1 MEASQGNLLTI
12 LMGVWGVI
20 TALLIILLIY
30 RSTLES
36 REGDQVF
43 LDAAEQTMAQ
53 EQAEIV
59 ERINRL
65 SKPIMTL
72 IVLSGVLLLGI
83 AGLWLWQGYKNF

>member
-12 LMGVWGVI
+12 LMSVWGVI
-20 TALLIILLIY
+20 TGFLIILLIY

-43 LDAAEQTMAQ
+43 LDAAEHTLAE

-59 ERINRL
+59 GRINGL

-72 IVLSGVLLLGI
+72 MVLSGVLLLGI
-83 AGLWLWQGYKNF
+83 AGLWLWQGFKNF

>member
-20 TALLIILLIY
+20 TALLIILMIY

-43 LDAAEQTMAQ
+43 LDSAEQTMAQ

-65 SKPIMTL
+65 AKPIMTL
-72 IVLSGVLLLGI
+72 MVLSGVLLLGI

>member
-43 LDAAEQTMAQ
+43 LDAAEQTLAQ

-72 IVLSGVLLLGI
+72 MVFSGVLLLGI
-83 AGLWLWQGYKNF
+83 AGLWLWQGFKSF

>member
-20 TALLIILLIY
+20 TGLLIILLIY

-72 IVLSGVLLLGI
+72 MVLSGGLLLGI

>member
-12 LMGVWGVI
+12 LMVVWGVI
-20 TALLIILLIY
+20 TGFLIILLIY

-43 LDAAEQTMAQ
+43 LDSAEQTMAD
-53 EQAEIV
+53 EQVEIV
-59 ERINRL
+59 GRINRL

-83 AGLWLWQGYKNF
+83 AGLWLWQGFKSF